1 MAGFLD
7 SHEIELPCGGCGR
20 KTKKAIGWINS
31 HQQFTCPCGAVTRL
45 NTDKFKPG
53 IAKAN
58 AAFKKLEDTIKS
70 IGRRR

>member
-7 SHEIELPCGGCGR
+7 NRAIELPCGKCGR
-20 KTKKAIGWINS
+20 KTKKTIGWINS
-31 HQQFTCPCGAVTRL
+31 HQHFTCTRGTVTQL

-58 AAFKKLEDTIKS
+58 AAFKKLEDMIKS
-70 IGRRR
+70 VGRRR